1 MQPITAVTH
10 RGIVLDGVRFA
21 AGKEPAGTVVVA
33 ITGIHG
39 NFISN
44 PFYYNIGNTLNRG
57 EVDFIYAQTCDA
69 FGRIRTRNVRRGR
82 EEIIGSWNERFSYA
96 CEDIAAW
103 LDYAEHA
110 GYRHVLLAGHSLGA
124 NKVIRYLS
132 KNHDQRVKKFILM
145 SPANL
150 TYMTSAVSEPER
162 AYIRHAVESGHGSAL
177 LPFPFMGW
185 VECIA
190 DTAADWLGPAL
201 NNVHNEHDG
210 DFSQAAEITHTGA
223 LLIGTFDRFTDGD
236 PTGFLT
242 NLNNHIPTAAKNR
255 LYFIEGTGH
264 TYQRKEQELA
274 DLLLKTTIGW
284 RNRDFDS
291 APASL
296 NLNMEDNK

>member
-132 KNHDQRVKKFILM
+132 KNHDPRVKKFILM

-162 AYIRHAVESGHGSAL
+162 AYIRHSVESGHGSAL

-190 DTAADWLGPAL
+190 DTAHDWLFSGYLDNAHTDPA
-201 NNVHNEHDG
+201 G
-210 DFSQAAEITHTGA
+210 DFSVAKGVTHSGA
-223 LLIGTFDRFTDGD
+223 LLIGTYDNFAGGD
-236 PTGFLT
+236 PARFLH
-242 NLNNHIPTAAKNR
+242 NVNDHMPAAAQNKMI
-255 LYFIEGTGH
+255 FIEKTGH
-264 TYQRKEQELA
+264 TYQMKHRETAEALLSLMKE
-274 DLLLKTTIGW
+274 W
-284 RNRDFDS
+284 RGN
-291 APASL
+291 
-296 NLNMEDNK
+296 